1 MEVCVP
7 SLRNQVKL
15 SVNKS
20 LYIQSNDNVD
30 AQFGQTT
37 FTEKSILK
45 RRMNEKHNG
54 QQHFILQPTQYLN
67 MFQLPI
73 ISIISAD
80 NTATITEVQ
89 SYSMNTK
96 LLIEVNNL
104 VINHSVKS

>member
-30 AQFGQTT
+30 AQFGQ
-37 FTEKSILK
+37 TEKSILK